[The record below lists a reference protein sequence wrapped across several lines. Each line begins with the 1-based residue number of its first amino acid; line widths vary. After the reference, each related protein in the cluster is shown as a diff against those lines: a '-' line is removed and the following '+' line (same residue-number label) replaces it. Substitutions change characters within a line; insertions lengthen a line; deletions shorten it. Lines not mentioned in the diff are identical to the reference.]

1 MGDRLPKVVVS
12 GLVEKD
18 GKVLLVKEILE
29 SKLPYWIVPGG
40 KVEFGESLVD
50 AVKRELKE
58 ETNLD
63 VEVLRLLDFK
73 EHIVMKYDYHTVVF
87 FFLVKPL
94 NESIKLPGEILDAKF
109 FAKDELKSIDLVD
122 SAKWI
127 LDKFFTKSA

>member
-1 MGDRLPKVVVS
+1 MGERPKVIVS

-50 AVKRELKE
+50 AVKREIKE

-63 VEVLRLLDFK
+63 VEVVKLLDFK
-73 EHIVMKYDYHTVVF
+73 EHVNLKYDYHTVIF

-109 FAKDELKSIDLVD
+109 FAKEDIKSLDLVD

>member
-1 MGDRLPKVVVS
+1 MGERPKVIVA
-12 GLVEKD
+12 GLVKKD
-18 GKVLLVKEILE
+18 GRVLLVKEILE

-50 AVKRELKE
+50 AVKREIKE

-73 EHIVMKYDYHTVVF
+73 EHVNLKYDYHTVIF

-94 NESIKLPGEILDAKF
+94 NESIKLPEEILDAKF
-109 FAKDELKSIDLVD
+109 FAKEEVKNLDLVD

-127 LDKFFTKSA
+127 LSKYFN

>member
-1 MGDRLPKVVVS
+1 MGERPKVVVS
-12 GLVEKD
+12 GLVERD

-40 KVEFGESLVD
+40 KVEFGESLAD

-73 EHIVMKYDYHTVVF
+73 EHINLKYDYHTVVF
-87 FFLVKPL
+87 FFLAKPL
-94 NESIKLPGEILDAKF
+94 NDSIKLSEEILDAKF